1 MVFKKKRKFGA
12 ITTLIDR
19 DITIKGDTT
28 YSGGLRLDGKIIGDL
43 TVLGDAGGTLIM
55 GEESRITGN
64 VMTETG
70 IINGRVRGNIKR
82 LAYLELNANS
92 VITGDIEYSTI
103 EIHAGARV
111 NGILLSKKEATKQK
125 DSLTLK
131 EKIVKKMSR
140 PNKK

>member
-1 MVFKKKRKFGA
+1 M
-12 ITTLIDR
+12 I
-19 DITIKGDTT
+19 
-28 YSGGLRLDGKIIGDL
+28 
-43 TVLGDAGGTLIM
+43 
-55 GEESRITGN
+55 
-64 VMTETG
+64 ETG
-70 IINGRVRGNIKR
+70 IINGRVSGNIKC
-82 LAYLELNANS
+82 LDYLELNANS